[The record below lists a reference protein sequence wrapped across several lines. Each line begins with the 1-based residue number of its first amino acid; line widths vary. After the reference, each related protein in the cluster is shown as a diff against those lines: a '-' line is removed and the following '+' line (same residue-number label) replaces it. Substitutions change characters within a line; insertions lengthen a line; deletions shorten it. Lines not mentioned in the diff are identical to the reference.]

1 MSLRQA
7 LRLYVIPDRGIG
19 APRSL
24 VEQTETALAGGAA
37 AIQLRDKQLE
47 GRELLAAATA
57 MAELCRRAGAL
68 FIVNDR
74 LDIALLANAH
84 GAHLGQDD
92 LPAAEAR
99 LLCPPGFIIGV
110 SVQTEE
116 QARLAKAQG
125 ADYLGIGAVYPTR
138 TKDAAALGLDGV
150 RRVAAATDLPSV
162 AIGGINLAN
171 AAEVMTAGV
180 DGLSVIS
187 AVVGAEDVCGAAKNF
202 LDIINRN
209 LTAATRC

>member
-99 LLCPPGFIIGV
+99 RLCPPGFIIGV

-162 AIGGINLAN
+162 AIGGINLHN
-171 AAEVMTAGV
+171 AAEVMAGGV

-187 AVVGAEDVCGAAKNF
+187 AVVGAKDIRGAAQNF
-202 LDIINRN
+202 MDIINNN
-209 LTAATRC
+209 LTATTS

>member
-1 MSLRQA
+1 MNLRQA
-7 LRLYVIPDRGIG
+7 LRLYVIPDQCIG

-24 VEQTETALAGGAA
+24 LEQTEAALAGGATT
-37 AIQLRDKQLE
+37 IQLRDKQLE

-99 LLCPPGFIIGV
+99 RLCPPGFIIGV

>member
-1 MSLRQA
+1 MNIRQA
-7 LRLYVIPDRGIG
+7 LRLYVIPDRSIG

-24 VEQTETALAGGAA
+24 LEQTEAALAGGATT
-37 AIQLRDKQLE
+37 IQLRDKQLE

-92 LPAAEAR
+92 LPADAAR
-99 LLCPPGFIIGV
+99 RLCPPGFIVGV
-110 SVQTEE
+110 SAQNEE
-116 QARLAKAQG
+116 QARRAKAHG
-125 ADYLGIGAVYPTR
+125 ADYLGIGAVYPTQ

-150 RRVAAATDLPSV
+150 RGVATATDLPSV

-171 AAEVMTAGV
+171 ASEVMAAGV

-187 AVVGAEDVCGAAKNF
+187 AIVAAPDVSAASRLF
-202 LDIINRN
+202 LEIIDNS
-209 LTAATRC
+209 LK

>member
-99 LLCPPGFIIGV
+99 RLCPPGFIIGV

-150 RRVAAATDLPSV
+150 RRVAKATDLPSV
-162 AIGGINLAN
+162 AIGGINQTN
-171 AAEVMTAGV
+171 AVEVMATGV

-187 AVVGAEDVCGAAKNF
+187 AVVAAPDISAASRQF
-202 LDIINRN
+202 LDIINN
-209 LTAATRC
+209 SLK

>member
-99 LLCPPGFIIGV
+99 RLCPPGFIIGV

-187 AVVGAEDVCGAAKNF
+187 AVVGAEDVCGAAKIF

>member
-99 LLCPPGFIIGV
+99 RLCPPGFIIGV

-187 AVVGAEDVCGAAKNF
+187 AVVGAEDVCAAAKNF

>member
-1 MSLRQA
+1 MNIRQA
-7 LRLYVIPDRGIG
+7 LRLYVIPDRSIG

-24 VEQTETALAGGAA
+24 LEQTETALAGGATT
-37 AIQLRDKQLE
+37 IQLRDKQLE

-68 FIVNDR
+68 CIVNDR

-92 LPAAEAR
+92 LPAGEAR
-99 LLCPPGFIIGV
+99 RLCPPGFIIGV

-116 QARLAKAQG
+116 QARLAKIDG
-125 ADYLGIGAVYPTR
+125 ADYLGIGAVYPTQ
-138 TKDAAALGLDGV
+138 TKDAAALGLNGV
-150 RRVAAATDLPSV
+150 RRVAAATDLPAV
-162 AIGGINLAN
+162 AIGGINLHN
-171 AAEVMTAGV
+171 AAEVMAGGV

-187 AVVGAEDVCGAAKNF
+187 AVVGAKDIRGAAQNF
-202 LDIINRN
+202 MDIINNN
-209 LTAATRC
+209 LTATTS

>member
-99 LLCPPGFIIGV
+99 RLCPPGFIIGV

-187 AVVGAEDVCGAAKNF
+187 AIVGAEDVCGAAKNF

>member
-1 MSLRQA
+1 MNLRQA
-7 LRLYVIPDRGIG
+7 LRLYVIPDRAIG

-24 VEQTETALAGGAA
+24 VEQTELALAGGATT
-37 AIQLRDKQLE
+37 IQLRDKQLD

-74 LDIALLANAH
+74 LDVALLCGAH

-92 LPAAEAR
+92 LPLSEAR
-99 LLCPPGFIIGV
+99 RLCPPGFIIGV
-110 SVQTEE
+110 SAQTEE
-116 QARLAKAQG
+116 QARRAKTHG
-125 ADYLGIGAVYPTR
+125 ADYLGVGAVYPTQ

-150 RRVAAATDLPSV
+150 RRIAAATDLPSV
-162 AIGGINLAN
+162 AIGGINLVN
-171 AAEVMTAGV
+171 AAEVMTTGV
-180 DGLSVIS
+180 DGLSIIS
-187 AVVGAEDVCGAAKNF
+187 AVVGAEDVSGRAREF
-202 LDIINRN
+202 LKIIDKD

>member
-1 MSLRQA
+1 MERMNLRQA
-7 LRLYVIPDRGIG
+7 LRLYVIPDRSIG

-24 VEQTETALAGGAA
+24 VEQTEAALAGGAA
-37 AIQLRDKQLE
+37 TIQLRDKQLD

-74 LDIALLANAH
+74 LDIALLAGAH

-92 LPAAEAR
+92 LPIAEAR
-99 LLCPPGFIIGV
+99 RLCPPGFIIGV

-116 QARLAKAQG
+116 QARLAKAHG
-125 ADYLGIGAVYPTR
+125 ADYLGIGAVYLTQ

-171 AAEVMTAGV
+171 AAEVMAAGV
-180 DGLSVIS
+180 DGLSIIS
-187 AVVGAEDVCGAAKNF
+187 AVVGVPDISGRAREF
-202 LDIINRN
+202 LNIIDNSR
-209 LTAATRC
+209 

>member
-99 LLCPPGFIIGV
+99 RLCPPGFIIGV

>member
-1 MSLRQA
+1 MDLRQL
-7 LRLYVIPDRGIG
+7 LRLYVIPDRAIG

-24 VEQTETALAGGAA
+24 LEQTETALAGGAA

-99 LLCPPGFIIGV
+99 RLCPPGFIIGV